1 MVQHLYKLFT
11 ITGPS
16 GAGKSTLAN
25 AAFDHQQQIT
35 SFTSRP
41 KRPGE
46 VEGIDYYFISKA
58 DALKLH
64 QEDACIE
71 FVEYNSNYYGI
82 TKEELLTKLS
92 HADSAVVV
100 NKAGYEHLCTLP
112 ELAKAKIEPIFLQVT
127 KAQVKAHFKTRQDSP
142 TAIANRLSL
151 YESEAKNLSYFK
163 DKQALIFKVGDSKA
177 ENEQR
182 FRDLIKKHATPRR
195 IAIEG
200 GEGSGKSTLIEMLK
214 DVLPANQFTY
224 VVEPGTTPLG
234 KLMRQEVVYD
244 PSLTLKQ
251 QTYLFA
257 ISRWSINHE
266 VVMPALEAGK
276 QVIFDRSLFSNLVYQ
291 SGSGLSIDDILA
303 INQQI
308 DPVFTPPDLIIYL
321 DIDPAV
327 AYQRIK
333 RNKRETNY
341 FDEKPI
347 KEQRAWRHK
356 AFKLL
361 PRYRH
366 LVISSQKLARDPKAV
381 IKQIV
386 DIL

>member
-46 VEGIDYYFISKA
+46 IEGIDYYFISKR

-71 FVEYNSNYYGI
+71 FVEYNGNYYGI

-92 HADSAVVV
+92 RADSAVVV
-100 NKAGYEHLCTLP
+100 NKAGYEHLYTLP

-142 TAIANRLSL
+142 ATIANRLSL

-163 DKQALIFKVGDSKA
+163 DKQALIFKVSDSKA

-361 PRYRH
+361 PHYRH

>member
-25 AAFDHQQQIT
+25 AAFSHQQQIT

-46 VEGIDYYFISKA
+46 TEGVDYYFISK
-58 DALKLH
+58 DEALKLH
-64 QEDACIE
+64 QQDACVE
-71 FVEYNSNYYGI
+71 FVEYNNNYYGI
-82 TKEELLTKLS
+82 TKQELITKLRR
-92 HADSAVVV
+92 ADSAVVV
-100 NKAGYEHLCTLP
+100 NKEGYQHLCSLP
-112 ELAKAKIEPIFLQVT
+112 ELAEAKIIPIFLQVT

-151 YESEAKNLSYFK
+151 YDSEAKNLTYFK
-163 DKQALIFKVGDSKA
+163 DNHALIFEVGDSKT
-177 ENEQR
+177 ENEHR
-182 FRDLIKKHATPRR
+182 FQDLIKRQSTPRR

-200 GEGSGKSTLIEMLK
+200 GEGSGKSTLIKMLK
-214 DVLPANQFTY
+214 EVLPTDQFVY
-224 VVEPGTTPLG
+224 VAEPGTTSIG
-234 KLMRQEVVYD
+234 KLMRQEVLYD
-244 PSLTLKQ
+244 SSLTLKQ

-266 VVMPALEAGK
+266 VVMPALDAGK
-276 QVIFDRSLFSNLVYQ
+276 QIIFDRSLFSNLVYQ
-291 SGSGLSIDDILA
+291 SSLDLTINDILT

-308 DPVFTPPDLIIYL
+308 DSEFTPPDLVIYL
-321 DIDPAV
+321 DIDPV
-327 AYQRIK
+327 IAYKRMK

-347 KEQRAWRHK
+347 KEQRSWRHK

-361 PRYRH
+361 PNYRH
-366 LVISSQKLARDPKAV
+366 LVISSKKLAQDPKAV
-381 IKQIV
+381 IEQIKSV
-386 DIL
+386 L